1 MKVVKIN
8 ESQSKRLFEA
18 YKEGFSFDELTMIA
32 DSAFGQE
39 DNSVPQMAYC
49 RKWLGQPS
57 FMGSSRAVFTLSDNI
72 VLKLAYGSKYFAGI
86 DQNQIEYELFE
97 RTNSPLLARVYDC
110 DKNFTYLVCESV
122 VPAELVDFEQ
132 IIGIP
137 FYRQYQQNSI
147 KDESP
152 YSRHSGDKTIGY
164 NEYFGDRIKN
174 PGEKTQGECLYD
186 IFAYIEAND
195 VLHEDCFNVRI
206 EKAILNNKW
215 LKEFREL
222 IKQIG
227 VGDFSR
233 VDNFGIVNRDGK
245 PSIVLLDAGL
255 TLRVWQKH
263 YKSNY

>member
-1 MKVVKIN
+1 MKVIKIN

-18 YKEGFSFDELTMIA
+18 YREGFSFDELTMIA
-32 DSAFGQE
+32 DSAFGGE

-49 RKWLGQPS
+49 RKWLGQPT

-72 VLKLAYGSKYFAGI
+72 ILKLAYGKKYFAGI
-86 DQNQIEYELFE
+86 DQNRMEYELFE
-97 RTNSPLLARVYDC
+97 RTKSPLLARIYDC

-137 FYRQYQQNSI
+137 FQRTFRQNSI
-147 KDESP
+147 KSGDPDSQ
-152 YSRHSGDKTIGY
+152 HGGDKTIGY
-164 NEYFGDRIKN
+164 NKYFGDNIKDSYQWT
-174 PGEKTQGECLYD
+174 EGECLYD

-195 VLHEDCFNVRI
+195 VLHEDCFNIRI

-222 IKQIG
+222 IRQIG

-245 PSIVLLDAGL
+245 PTIVLLDAGL
-255 TLRVWQKH
+255 TLEVWQKH
-263 YKSNY
+263 YKGN